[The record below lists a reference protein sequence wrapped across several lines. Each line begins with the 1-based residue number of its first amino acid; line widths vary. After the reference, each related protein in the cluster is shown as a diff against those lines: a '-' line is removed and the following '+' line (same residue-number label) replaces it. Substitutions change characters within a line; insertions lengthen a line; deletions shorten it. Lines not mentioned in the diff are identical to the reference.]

1 MSGSS
6 YLSSTTETLA
16 AGVPI
21 NKIETHLYYI
31 RKSLALIEMLLV
43 DTEDNNEILYPLTTM
58 AAVLGGVDIQ
68 LDVLEKLCNHA
79 YATSVPKDEQEGDA

>member
-6 YLSSTTETLA
+6 YLSSSTETLA

-79 YATSVPKDEQEGDA
+79 YATSVPKDEQGGDA

>member
-1 MSGSS
+1 MKATP
-6 YLSSTTETLA
+6 YLSSTTEKLA

-43 DTEDNNEILYPLTTM
+43 DTEDNNEIMYPLTTM

-79 YATSVPKDEQEGDA
+79 YATSVPKDKQGGDA

>member
-1 MSGSS
+1 MNGSS

-79 YATSVPKDEQEGDA
+79 YATSVPKDEQGGDA

>member
-79 YATSVPKDEQEGDA
+79 YATSVPKDEQGGDA

>member
-1 MSGSS
+1 MSESS
-6 YLSSTTETLA
+6 YLTNTTEKLA

-21 NKIETHLYYI
+21 NQIETHLYYI

-68 LDVLEKLCNHA
+68 LDVVEGLCNHA
-79 YATSVPKDEQEGDA
+79 YATSVPRDEQRKDA

>member
-79 YATSVPKDEQEGDA
+79 YATSVPKDEQGGEA

>member
-79 YATSVPKDEQEGDA
+79 YATSVPKDEQAGDA

>member
-43 DTEDNNEILYPLTTM
+43 DMEDNNEILYPLTTM

-79 YATSVPKDEQEGDA
+79 YATSVPKDEQGGDA

>member
-1 MSGSS
+1 MSESS
-6 YLSSTTETLA
+6 YLTNTTEKLA

-21 NKIETHLYYI
+21 NQIETHLYYI

-43 DTEDNNEILYPLTTM
+43 DTEDNNEILYPL

-68 LDVLEKLCNHA
+68 LNVVERLCNHA
-79 YATSVPKDEQEGDA
+79 YATSVPRDEQRKDA

>member
-16 AGVPI
+16 ADVPI

-43 DTEDNNEILYPLTTM
+43 DTEDNNEILYPLTTL

-79 YATSVPKDEQEGDA
+79 YATSVPKDKQGGEA